1 MWDVLIIQPLVNILM
16 LIYSYTW
23 QNFGIAIILFTL
35 LIRLITH
42 PLNVQQIKGAAAMQ
56 DLQKDKRY
64 IDMQAKYKNDKEAL
78 AQEQMKLYK
87 ELGINPLASC
97 LPTLIQFPII
107 IGLYQSIIKALAAS
121 PLDLLSLVRFINP
134 SLLNLAT
141 VIPLNSK
148 FLWMDLG
155 QPERLFIPGIPW
167 GIPVLTVLVVITTYL
182 QSKLM
187 SPPSTGAEDQA
198 AAMTGMMNIY
208 MPLLMGWLTYS
219 YASGLAVYFVT
230 TNVISIGQYA
240 IMGRLNWDNL
250 LPKNL
255 LPKLSL
261 SGLLGPDDGKSSTSK
276 PTTSKSK
283 KK

>member
-261 SGLLGPDDGKSSTSK
+261 SGLMGPDDGKSSTSK
-276 PTTSKSK
+276 PTASKSK